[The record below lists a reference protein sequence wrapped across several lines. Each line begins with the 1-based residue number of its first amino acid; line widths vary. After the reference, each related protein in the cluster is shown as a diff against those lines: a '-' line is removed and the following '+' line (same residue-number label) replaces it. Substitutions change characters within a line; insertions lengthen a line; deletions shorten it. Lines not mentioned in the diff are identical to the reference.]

1 MSKRRS
7 LQEHKE
13 LSKGPVS
20 AQERLQAQLQTLIE
34 QKKYRQALDRFKQ
47 IHRTHPEI
55 HISPSEAEIWV
66 LQGKQEFN
74 QKNYRQAGSS
84 FRQASNLGLTGEVQ
98 YLLAKSLLAL
108 EQFDEALAELRAAFE
123 SKILPKEYAGCYLKL
138 LFHQGDSTAVTE
150 LISKQPKRFLM
161 PQVHWA
167 RGILALQVKDFKEA
181 LTHFQKMGRPATPG
195 DAPMAWIGYTH
206 QQAGNWAQAENNL
219 GIRPRVAFSLFQRSP
234 VFPKH
239 PALQRLA
246 VMQAIGTKQPLS
258 DVLDLDRKD
267 LPQRDVVLCL
277 DLLQSIDDQD
287 FHHAGHVLLQLG
299 YPCRAFPEVNELYEP
314 VLRIAGEQSLKD
326 DEPDCAEAFWGDALS
341 LFPFNPQLAYKLQH
355 VYDRNES
362 YRDRERLLNRL
373 IEWLK
378 QDAKKN
384 PQVWPEP
391 RLPRTQTNL
400 LCQLADNWMAM
411 KQPQK
416 AFKVIQEAERL
427 FPASPEVK
435 GRLGLQNHIQG
446 NTQQAI
452 SILTQSLEEGCN
464 HPEVYEVLLD
474 CLKDIGDRATIKTI
488 QQRFG
493 QKFGDMGVGLEFELP
508 AWVEVLSTQNYK
520 VFEQLSLNKTD
531 KDPALRACCIF
542 AEAADDDLNADGRIT
557 FDQAQA
563 TKQWDRLLQAQTPQ
577 SQISVLQAIILSM
590 ELFAKR
596 KKGLTAL
603 MDQYRTQLIALG
615 GDYPEAK
622 EANIVLSV
630 VKGLSVDRLRP
641 MLQIYLDSANQPGT
655 ALAKIQLQARR
666 FVQTDLLK
674 SFIEDTLRREPQNP
688 QLLLAKATMFPLE
701 SKDYTKF
708 REQGFEL
715 ARRLQ
720 DAQALQA
727 FREEEAFQA
736 GFMAQDIFPDLL
748 NFGMPGGSGMED
760 IVRKMAQKMFGKDVP
775 PAMLEQMLP
784 ELMRMIANDMP
795 DFDDEE
801 DEDDD
806 FFGMD
811 PFRFGAPFGPPP
823 SRPKR
828 GSRRKR

>member
-1 MSKRRS
+1 VGKRRS
-7 LQEHKE
+7 LQEHKA
-13 LSKGPVS
+13 LAKGPVS
-20 AQERLQAQLQTLIE
+20 AQERLQVQLQTLIE

-47 IHRTHPEI
+47 IHQTHPEI
-55 HISPSEAEIWV
+55 QISPSEAEIWV

-84 FRQASNLGLTGEVQ
+84 FRQALNLGLVGEAH
-98 YLLAKSLLAL
+98 YWIAKSLLAL
-108 EQFDEALAELRAAFE
+108 EQFDEALAEIRNAFE
-123 SKILPKEYAGCYLKL
+123 GKVLPKEYAGCYLKL
-138 LFHQGDSTAVTE
+138 LFHQGDSSTVTQ
-150 LISKQPKRFLM
+150 LISKQSKRFLM

-167 RGILALQVKDFKEA
+167 RGILALQAKNFKEA
-181 LTHFQKMGRPATPG
+181 LAHFQKMGRPATPG
-195 DAPMAWIGYTH
+195 DTPMAWMGYTH
-206 QQAGNWAQAENNL
+206 QQAGNWAQAGSNL
-219 GIRPRVAFSLFQRSP
+219 GIRSRATFSLFQLSP
-234 VFPKH
+234 TLPKH
-239 PALQRLA
+239 PAMQRLA
-246 VMQAIGTKQPLS
+246 VMQAIGTKQPVS
-258 DVLDLDRKD
+258 DVLDLDQKD
-267 LPQRDVVLCL
+267 LPQRDIVLCL

-299 YPCRAFPEVNELYEP
+299 HPCHAFPEVNELYES
-314 VLRIAGEQSLKD
+314 VLRMAGEQSLKD
-326 DEPDCAEAFWGDALS
+326 DEPDCTEAFWGDALS

-355 VYDRNES
+355 IYDQNES

-378 QDAKKN
+378 QEAKKN
-384 PQVWPEP
+384 PQDWPEP

-400 LCQLADNWMAM
+400 LCKLADNFMAM
-411 KQPQK
+411 GQSPRAIKT
-416 AFKVIQEAERL
+416 VQEAERI
-427 FPASPEVK
+427 FPTSPEVK
-435 GRLGLQNHIQG
+435 GRQGLQANMQEG
-446 NTQQAI
+446 AQKAI
-452 SILTQSLEEGCN
+452 PILTQALEEGCK
-464 HPEVYEVLLD
+464 HLEVYQVLLN
-474 CLKDIGDRATIKTI
+474 CLNKTGDRATIKTI

-493 QKFGDMGVGLEFELP
+493 PQFGDMGTGLEFELP
-508 AWVEVLSTQNYK
+508 AWVEVLATQNYE
-520 VFEQLSLNKTD
+520 VFEQLSLEKTD
-531 KDPALRACCIF
+531 KDPALTACRIF
-542 AEAADDDLNADGRIT
+542 VEATEDDLNKDGRIT
-557 FDQAQA
+557 FDLTQA

-603 MDQYRTQLIALG
+603 MDRYRNQLIALG
-615 GDYPEAK
+615 GDYPQAK

-630 VKGLSVDRLRP
+630 VKGLAIDRLRP
-641 MLQIYLDSANQPGT
+641 MIQFYLDAVSQTGT

-666 FVQTDLLK
+666 FVQTDLL
-674 SFIEDTLRREPQNP
+674 SPFIEDALRREPQNP
-688 QLLLAKATMFPLE
+688 QLLLAKATTFPLE

-748 NFGMPGGSGMED
+748 NLGTPGGPGMED

-784 ELMRMIANDMP
+784 ELMRMMANEMP
-795 DFDDEE
+795 DFGEDDEE
-801 DEDDD
+801 DDN